1 MYSAHVLQCSFL
13 SFPIVYCLRMTTLD
27 FSLEELDVEHLHCKT
42 ASFSFYDG
50 VLLQLR
56 VPGMKNSTCF
66 SRSLLRKCLYSL
78 ENGVSFTS
86 IPGYTLGSFLVTT
99 VCLSHQRHCLLHK
112 RPRWLMS
119 NTFLLAVGSSEEYRG
134 TGRDRPRSRAARVL
148 VLPSPEQ
155 SGGSRCRVEEG
166 HE

>member
-1 MYSAHVLQCSFL
+1 MLNICIAKLQAFLFMGPKSLAQVSSLQIKMFSAQWVHVLL
-13 SFPIVYCLRMTTLD
+13 I
-27 FSLEELDVEHLHCKT
+27 
-42 ASFSFYDG
+42 DG